1 MQVNP
6 TCYATAPQ
14 RQIVLNLLGSEL
26 VLSFVITCN
35 LCCPPSLANILL
47 HQWFSNADMP
57 LVPYMCFYPRGCI
70 RFHPELLLQL
80 GYKGSLRNDHR
91 ECWADRVSYYVYH
104 SLSRLRPYNIVIR
117 ERELHIGNHCNEY
130 PLEDYDLV
138 QSPYGLCY
146 IH

>member
-6 TCYATAPQ
+6 TCCATAPR

-26 VLSFVITCN
+26 VPSFVITCN

-80 GYKGSLRNDHR
+80 GSKGSLRNDHR

-104 SLSRLRPYNIVIR
+104 SLGRLRPYNIVIR
-117 ERELHIGNHCNEY
+117 ERELHTWNHCNEY
-130 PLEDYDLV
+130 PSEDYDLV
-138 QSPYGLCY
+138 QSPYGMCC